1 MFYHIRKTTI
11 FTRPNQ
17 HKAKFNLMEHPL
29 SLFKHCPECGSV
41 HFEIHNEKS
50 KRCADCGFVYY
61 FNSSAATVALIMNER
76 NELLVCRRA
85 KAPAKGT
92 LDLPGGFIDMF
103 ETGEEGI
110 TREVKEE
117 TGMEVEK
124 AEYLFSLPNIYVY
137 SGFTVHTLDLFFR
150 CTVSDTLH
158 YKAMD
163 DAADVFFLPLKD
175 ICTEDFGLSSI
186 RKGLK
191 IFLGKADEF

>member
-1 MFYHIRKTTI
+1 
-11 FTRPNQ
+11 
-17 HKAKFNLMEHPL
+17 MEHPL
-29 SLFKHCPECGSV
+29 SQFKYCPKCGSA
-41 HFEIHNEKS
+41 HFDINNEKS

-61 FNSSAATVALIMNER
+61 FNPSAATVALIMNER

-85 KAPAKGT
+85 KDPAKGT
-92 LDLPGGFIDMF
+92 LDLPGGFIDMA
-103 ETGEEGI
+103 ETGEEGV

-137 SGFTVHTLDLFFR
+137 SDFTVHTLDQFFR
-150 CTVSDTLH
+150 CSVTDTLH

-175 ICTEDFGLSSI
+175 IHTEDFGLGSI
-186 RKGLK
+186 RKGLE
-191 IFLGKADEF
+191 IFLKEKEK